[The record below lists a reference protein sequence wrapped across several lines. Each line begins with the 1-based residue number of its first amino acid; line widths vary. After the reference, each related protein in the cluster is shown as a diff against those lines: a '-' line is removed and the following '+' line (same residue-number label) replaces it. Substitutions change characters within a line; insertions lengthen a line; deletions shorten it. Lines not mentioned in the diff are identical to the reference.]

1 MNPNNPINHN
11 DPFDVYDVFLT
22 IIENDIFKV
31 TWRMNN
37 LYLCMIKKPGDRDRV
52 KREKG
57 HTYLVNEKRRKNVNS
72 KTILAT
78 IRLILNIPKIILG
91 EGIV

>member
-22 IIENDIFKV
+22 MIENDMFKV
-31 TWRMNN
+31 TWHMNN
-37 LYLCMIKKPGDRDRV
+37 LYPCMIKKPGDRNRV
-52 KREKG
+52 KRERG
-57 HTYLVNEKRRKNVNS
+57 HTYLVNEKRRNNDYS
-72 KTILAT
+72 KTTLAT
-78 IRLILNIPKIILG
+78 LRLLLNIPKIILG